1 MRQAFRT
8 PAFLSRAAHDIAHG
22 MGPAADTEDMLRS
35 LWTSASGMVA
45 QQYQI
50 DTIANN
56 LANVNTFGFKK
67 NRADFEDL
75 VYQHQVLAG
84 TPATAVS
91 EIPTGVY
98 VGHGTRVAATQKM
111 FEMGSLQATG
121 NKFDLAVGSEV
132 GFFKVLMPDGTFAYS
147 RDGSFKIDSRQQIV
161 TSNGYLLEPPIT
173 LPPGAINN
181 TFQVSENGEATVR
194 IGDDQRPTRIGQI
207 DLYRFVNPAG
217 LQAIGK
223 NLFKETV
230 ASGPEIQGTP
240 GMDGMGGL
248 MQGFVEMSNVKLV
261 EEMVNMIVAQ
271 RAYES
276 NSKSII
282 TSDSMLGTAI
292 GMKR

>member
-1 MRQAFRT
+1 
-8 PAFLSRAAHDIAHG
+8 
-22 MGPAADTEDMLRS
+22 MLRS
-35 LWTSASGMVA
+35 LWTGASGMVA
-45 QQYQI
+45 QQFNI
-50 DTIANN
+50 DTISNN
-56 LANVNTFGFKK
+56 LANVNTYGFKK

-75 VYQHQVLAG
+75 IYQHQVLAG

-98 VGHGTRVAATQKM
+98 VGHGVKVAATQKL

-121 NKFDLAVGSEV
+121 NKFDMAITSEV
-132 GFFKVLMPDGTFAYS
+132 GFFKILMPDGTFGYS
-147 RDGSFKIDSRQQIV
+147 RDGSFKIDSRRQVV
-161 TSNGYLLEPPIT
+161 TSQGYLLEPPIT

-181 TFQVSENGEATVR
+181 SLQINENGEVTVK
-194 IGDDQRPTRIGQI
+194 IGDDIRPTRIGQI

-217 LQAIGK
+217 LKAIGK

-240 GMDGMGGL
+240 GFEGMGAIL
-248 MQGFVEMSNVKLV
+248 QGFLETSNVKLV

-276 NSKSII
+276 NSKAVT

>member
-1 MRQAFRT
+1 
-8 PAFLSRAAHDIAHG
+8 
-22 MGPAADTEDMLRS
+22 MLRS
-35 LWTSASGMVA
+35 LWTAATGMTA

-50 DTIANN
+50 DTVANN
-56 LANVNTFGFKK
+56 LSNVNTIGFKK

-75 VYQHQVLAG
+75 IYQQQVLAG

-98 VGHGTRVAATQKM
+98 VGHGTRVAATQKL
-111 FEMGSLQATG
+111 FEIGSLQHTG
-121 NKFDLAVGSEV
+121 NKFDMAVASEV
-132 GFFKVLMPDGTFAYS
+132 GFFKILMPDGTFGYT
-147 RDGSFKIDSRQQIV
+147 RDGSFKIDSRQQVV

-181 TFQVSENGEATVR
+181 TFSVSESGEASVK
-194 IGDDQRPTRIGQI
+194 IGDDLRPTRIGQI
-207 DLYRFVNPAG
+207 DLFRFVNPAG

-240 GMDGMGGL
+240 GLEGMGSVL
-248 MQGFVEMSNVKLV
+248 QGFVEMSNVKIV

-276 NSKSII
+276 NSKSIT

-292 GMKR
+292 AMKR

>member
-1 MRQAFRT
+1 
-8 PAFLSRAAHDIAHG
+8 
-22 MGPAADTEDMLRS
+22 MLRS
-35 LWTSASGMVA
+35 LWTAATGMIA
-45 QQYQI
+45 QQYNI
-50 DTIANN
+50 DTISNN
-56 LANVNTFGFKK
+56 LANVNTYGFKK

-98 VGHGTRVAATQKM
+98 FGHGVRVAATQKL
-111 FEMGSLQATG
+111 FEMGSLQSTG
-121 NKFDLAVGSEV
+121 NKFDLAVAGEQ
-132 GFFKVLMPDGTFAYS
+132 GFFKVLLPDGTFAYT

-161 TSNGYLLEPPIT
+161 TANGYLLEPPIT
-173 LPPGAINN
+173 LPPGARNDK
-181 TFQVSENGEATVR
+181 FQVTENGEVTVI
-194 IGDDQRPTRIGQI
+194 IGDDIRPTRIGQI

-217 LQAIGK
+217 LKAIGN

-240 GMDGMGGL
+240 GIEGMGSL
-248 MQGFVEMSNVKLV
+248 LQGFLETSNVKLV

-276 NSKSII
+276 NSKAVT

-292 GMKR
+292 AMKR

>member
-1 MRQAFRT
+1 MT
-8 PAFLSRAAHDIAHG
+8 
-22 MGPAADTEDMLRS
+22 
-35 LWTSASGMVA
+35 A

-56 LANVNTFGFKK
+56 LSNVNTFGFKK

-75 VYQHQVLAG
+75 IYQQQVLAG
-84 TPATAVS
+84 TPATEVS

-121 NKFDLAVGSEV
+121 NKFDMAVASEV
-132 GFFKVLMPDGTFAYS
+132 GFFKILLPDGSFGYT
-147 RDGSFKIDSRQQIV
+147 RDGSFKIDSRQQVV
-161 TSNGYLLEPPIT
+161 TSSGYLLEPPIT
-173 LPPGAINN
+173 LPPGAING
-181 TFQVSENGEATVR
+181 TFTVSENGEVNVK
-194 IGDDQRPTRIGQI
+194 INDDIRPTRIGQI
-207 DLYRFVNPAG
+207 DLFRFVNPAG
-217 LQAIGK
+217 LQAVGK

-240 GMDGMGGL
+240 GLEGMGAL
-248 MQGFVEMSNVKLV
+248 QQGFVEMSNVKLV
-261 EEMVNMIVAQ
+261 DEMVNMIVAQ

-276 NSKSII
+276 NSKSIT

-292 GMKR
+292 AMKR